1 MPLVHHFKEKEG
13 EIIHWEIE
21 ETLEALQDS
30 GAEYGIELQ
39 VPDYIEARKKQILV
53 MRILHKIIAP
63 GTRIK
68 YETYGKPFLEPEG
81 FISFSHSRNHV
92 VVYKSIHPCGIDMEQ
107 LNERVLRI
115 RHKYLN
121 ETELRYLESESV
133 DDLIRLWS
141 AKEAMFKVYGKDGVY
156 LRNNIFVDNLTSSS
170 CSVILEDKDFR
181 INRNIRFRII
191 EDMVLAWTE
200 RA

>member
-21 ETLEALQDS
+21 ETLEALLNS
-30 GAEYGIELQ
+30 GAQFGIELQ

-68 YETYGKPFLEPEG
+68 YESYGKPFLEPEG

-92 VVYKSIHPCGIDMEQ
+92 VVYKSIHPCGIDLEQ

-121 ETELRYLESESV
+121 ATEQRYLETESI

-156 LRNNIFVDNLTSSS
+156 LRNNICVDNLTSSS
-170 CSVILEDKDFR
+170 CSAILEDKDFR
-181 INRNIRFRII
+181 IARTIRFRII

-200 RA
+200 TV

>member
-1 MPLVHHFKEKEG
+1 
-13 EIIHWEIE
+13 
-21 ETLEALQDS
+21 
-30 GAEYGIELQ
+30 
-39 VPDYIEARKKQILV
+39 
-53 MRILHKIIAP
+53 
-63 GTRIK
+63 
-68 YETYGKPFLEPEG
+68 
-81 FISFSHSRNHV
+81 
-92 VVYKSIHPCGIDMEQ
+92 VVYKSIHPCGIDLEQ

-141 AKEAMFKVYGKDGVY
+141 AKEATFKVYGKDGVY

-200 RA
+200 TA

>member
-21 ETLEALQDS
+21 ETLEALLDS
-30 GAEYGIELQ
+30 GSEYGIELQ

-92 VVYKSIHPCGIDMEQ
+92 VVYRSIHPCGIDLEQ

-121 ETELRYLESESV
+121 ETEQRYLQSESI

-156 LRNNIFVDNLTSSS
+156 LRNNIFVDNLTSSN
-170 CSVILEDKDFR
+170 CNVILEDKDFR

-200 RA
+200 TA

>member
-13 EIIHWEIE
+13 EIIHWEIT
-21 ETLEALQDS
+21 ETLEALQISGEEYEIDS
-30 GAEYGIELQ
+30 T
-39 VPDYIEARKKQILV
+39 VPDYIEARRKQILV

-63 GTRIK
+63 GTQIK
-68 YETYGKPFLEPEG
+68 YESYGKPYLEPEG

-92 VVYKSIHPCGIDMEQ
+92 VVYKSTHPCGIDLEQ

-121 ETELRYLESESV
+121 TTEQRYLESESI

-156 LRNNIFVDNLTSSS
+156 LRNNIFVDNLTSGY
-170 CSVILEDKDFR
+170 CIAILEDKDLR
-181 INRNIRFRII
+181 ISRFIRFRII

-200 RA
+200 TA

>member
-92 VVYKSIHPCGIDMEQ
+92 VVYKSIHPCGIDLEQ

-200 RA
+200 TA